1 MSKTALGIA
10 MLLLLAAAH
19 PAAAK
24 NLCLRDVANVP
35 SLLDVVIAKP
45 DGLKLG
51 EVTSIAGYAINQAF
65 TSWQFS
71 GSAVSTADGIWV
83 AAFGRRLGFAGGFP
97 YVVLTWVAGDE
108 TFQGAGGIAIDL
120 AGSIDVEVDL
130 VSVDCATVPIP

>member
-1 MSKTALGIA
+1 MSKATLGVA

-35 SLLDVVIAKP
+35 SLFDVVIAKP
-45 DGLKLG
+45 DALKLG
-51 EVTSIAGYAINQAF
+51 EVTSIAGYTIDQAH
-65 TSWQFS
+65 TRQFS

-83 AAFGRRLGFAGGFP
+83 AAFGRRLGFTSSFGS
-97 YVVLTWVAGDE
+97 YVVLTWVAADE
-108 TFQGAGGIAIDL
+108 TFQGAGGFSIDL
-120 AGSIDVEVDL
+120 SGSIEVEVDL

>member
-1 MSKTALGIA
+1 MSKTTLGIA

-35 SLLDVVIAKP
+35 SLFDVVIAKP
-45 DGLKLG
+45 DALKLG
-51 EVTSIAGYAINQAF
+51 EVTSIAGYYTTQGS
-65 TSWQFS
+65 TGQFS

-83 AAFGRRLGFAGGFP
+83 AAFGRRLGFSGGFGT
-97 YVVLTWVAGDE
+97 YFVLTWVAADE
-108 TFQGAGGIAIDL
+108 TFQGAGGIGLDL
-120 AGSIDVEVDL
+120 EGGIDVEVDL

>member
-1 MSKTALGIA
+1 MSKATLGVA

-35 SLLDVVIAKP
+35 SLFDVVIAKP
-45 DGLKLG
+45 DALKLG
-51 EVTSIAGYAINQAF
+51 EVTSIAGYAINQAS
-65 TSWQFS
+65 TRQFS

-83 AAFGRRLGFAGGFP
+83 AGFGRRLGFSGGFP
-97 YVVLTWVAGDE
+97 YFVLTWVAVDE
-108 TFQGAGGIAIDL
+108 TFQGAGGLAIDL
-120 AGSIDVEVDL
+120 SGSIEVEVDL

>member
-1 MSKTALGIA
+1 MSKTTLGIA

-51 EVTSIAGYAINQAF
+51 EVTSIAGYAIKQGF
-65 TSWQFS
+65 TWQFS
-71 GSAVSTADGIWV
+71 GSAVSTSDGIWI
-83 AAFGRRLGFAGGFP
+83 AAFGRRLGFSGGFP
-97 YVVLTWVAGDE
+97 YIVLTWVAVDE
-108 TFQGAGGIAIDL
+108 TYQGAGGLAIDL
-120 AGSIDVEVDL
+120 EGSIDVEVDL